1 MMRLKEFSVGGLA
14 WFLYALAGPS
24 AFLSIAGEPDMSPH
38 LSRPPDI
45 ATERLDRPRPEPD
58 RFNISQSGSRLRQA
72 EAIALAKGA
81 AKQELGR
88 SFDEYD
94 VKAVVFDPTEKV
106 WSITFDPKQSR
117 RSSETCLIVFVR
129 DETKGT
135 ELRRCSSFRT
145 GQ

>member
-1 MMRLKEFSVGGLA
+1 MMRLKEFSVGVLA
-14 WFLYALAGPS
+14 WFFYALAGPS
-24 AFLSIAGEPDMSPH
+24 ASLSIAGEPDMSPH

-58 RFNISQSGSRLRQA
+58 RFNSSQSGSRLRQA
-72 EAIALAKGA
+72 EAIALAKAA
-81 AKQELGR
+81 AKQQLGK

-94 VKAVVFDPTEKV
+94 VKSVVFDPTEKV
-106 WSITFDPKQSR
+106 WSITFDSKQSR

-135 ELRRCSSFRT
+135 ELHRCS
-145 GQ
+145 